1 MASYG
6 GGASEYGDRISLE
19 PARGGR
25 GGGCVLRGGRP
36 LGDLASMLAMR
47 DGVSVSCCN
56 CHGQWRPGAFIKEL
70 HV

>member
-1 MASYG
+1 MEEERWSCADQDCSKAVIASYG

-36 LGDLASMLAMR
+36 LGDLASMLAC
-47 DGVSVSCCN
+47 D
-56 CHGQWRPGAFIKEL
+56 A
-70 HV
+70 